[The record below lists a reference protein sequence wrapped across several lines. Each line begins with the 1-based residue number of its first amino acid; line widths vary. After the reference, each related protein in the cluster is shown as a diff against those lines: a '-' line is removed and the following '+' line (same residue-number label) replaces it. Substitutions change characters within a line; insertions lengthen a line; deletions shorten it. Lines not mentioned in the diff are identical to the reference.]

1 MANIFSRQVASIKVI
16 GVGGAGNN
24 AINRMLEAGVDG
36 VEFVVM
42 NTDAQVVNNSKAKNK
57 LILGKQ
63 VTRGLGAG
71 ANPEIG
77 KEAAIESL
85 AEIKEFL
92 KDTDMVFIAAGM
104 GGGTGTG
111 AAPIIAKAAQEMDI
125 LTVAIVTK
133 PFTFEGRMRNI
144 YSIQGIEFLE
154 KSVDAII
161 VISNDRLL
169 EVIGGVPL
177 KDSFKEADNILRQG
191 VQTITDLIAIP
202 ALINLDFA
210 DVRTVLKN
218 KGSALFGIGM
228 GTGENKAIEAANKA
242 ITSPLLEAS
251 FKGAKNVI
259 VNITGGNTMTL
270 YDANDAVDI
279 IRQAAGGEVNII
291 FGVALNEHIDDG
303 MIVTVIATGFDNAQ
317 FKPKDQNGDKK
328 SIFNFGDKKTVKS
341 SESSTFN
348 VPKNNASNVSNHIG
362 FAKTNQNGEAVNNE
376 IQKIK
381 SWTSDD
387 FSSQKPNLP
396 NNNVDNVNKDL
407 FFKERN

>member
-24 AINRMLEAGVDG
+24 AVSRMIEAGVDG

-42 NTDAQVVNNSKAKNK
+42 NTDAQVVNMSKAPVK

-63 VTRGLGAG
+63 VSRGLGAG

-77 KEAAIESL
+77 REAALESIS
-85 AEIKEFL
+85 EIKEIL

-111 AAPIIAKAAQEMDI
+111 AAPVIAKAAQDLDV

-144 YSIQGIEFLE
+144 YALQGIEYLE
-154 KSVDAII
+154 KNVDAII
-161 VISNDRLL
+161 VVSNDKLL

-210 DVRTVLKN
+210 DIRTVLKN
-218 KGSALFGIGM
+218 RGTALFGVGM

-259 VNITGGNTMTL
+259 VNITGGDTMTL

-279 IRQAAGGEVNII
+279 IRQAAAGEVNII
-291 FGVALNEHIDDG
+291 FGVALNEHVDDG
-303 MIVTVIATGFDNAQ
+303 MIVTVIATGFDTKEFRYNKDADHKNQ
-317 FKPKDQNGDKK
+317 FQDN
-328 SIFNFGDKKTVKS
+328 NEFGY
-341 SESSTFN
+341 F
-348 VPKNNASNVSNHIG
+348 KNNQNSSSVVKPIQRWSQKDFNSNTIIQNQQ
-362 FAKTNQNGEAVNNE
+362 KNQNPE
-376 IQKIK
+376 IDANIEEKEK
-381 SWTSDD
+381 AKNLRTSF
-387 FSSQKPNLP
+387 FS
-396 NNNVDNVNKDL
+396 NK
-407 FFKERN
+407 R